1 VIAVEQQMTRDLA
14 QHDKLAALVD
24 KLLSGASGEL
34 SGAER
39 RALADLGR
47 FRGCPRPTAAE
58 WPGDK
63 PRGPPTGLTWPDG
76 CSSPDKFRP
85 AALLPD

>member
-1 VIAVEQQMTRDLA
+1 MTLECRDRPDETGHLALAYVIAAEQQMTCDLA
-14 QHDKLAALVD
+14 QRDKLAALVD

-47 FRGCPRPTAAE
+47 FRGCRGPTAAQ
-58 WPGDK
+58 
-63 PRGPPTGLTWPDG
+63 
-76 CSSPDKFRP
+76 
-85 AALLPD
+85 